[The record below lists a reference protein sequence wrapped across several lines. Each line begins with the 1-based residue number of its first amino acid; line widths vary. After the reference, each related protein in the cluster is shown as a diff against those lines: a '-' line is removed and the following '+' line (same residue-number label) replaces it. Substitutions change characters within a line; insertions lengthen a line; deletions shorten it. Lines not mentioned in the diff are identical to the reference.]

1 MKGERLMAGES
12 SFFEQVWL
20 GILSIFGVHLMWT
33 NHFDKV
39 QNEKDHVD
47 LWNKKADKEMMSVI
61 VEEMRSSREE
71 RQREAR
77 EDRQARTQEIEGLRN
92 LILNRHHNSRSQ
104 D

>member
-1 MKGERLMAGES
+1 
-12 SFFEQVWL
+12 
-20 GILSIFGVHLMWT
+20 MWT

-47 LWNKKADKEMMSVI
+47 LWNKKADKEVLTL
-61 VEEMRSSREE
+61 VLEEMRSSREE

-77 EDRQARTQEIEGLRN
+77 EDRQAQAARDEALRG
-92 LILNRHHNSRSQ
+92 LILDQTRDARRK

>member
-12 SFFEQVWL
+12 SFFEQAWL
-20 GILSIFGVHLMWT
+20 GILSLFGVHMLWT
-33 NHFDKV
+33 SHFDKV

-47 LWNKKADKEMMSVI
+47 LWNKKADKEVLTL
-61 VEEMRSSREE
+61 VLEEMRSSREE

-77 EDRQARTQEIEGLRN
+77 EDRTAQVTRDEALRR
-92 LILNRHHNSRSQ
+92 LILDRTGRQ

>member
-47 LWNKKADKEMMSVI
+47 LWNKKADKEMLSVI

-92 LILNRHHNSRSQ
+92 LIINRPHNSRSR